1 MDKAVGIANYIDYK
15 EVRYFL
21 KPLLVGSKGTL
32 RVRLF
37 CI

>member
-1 MDKAVGIANYIDYK
+1 MDKTVGIANYIDCK

-21 KPLLVGSKGTL
+21 KPLLVESKGTL
-32 RVRLF
+32 SVRLF